1 MKEGIFVG
9 SQTKQIFEDH
19 TLSTKL
25 NFTERRAWKA
35 FENIRRH
42 FLGKERMEN
51 YSEIVQELISSCSA
65 MGCNVPLKLHF
76 LHSLQDFFSVNMG
89 AISDGH
95 GDRFHQGISQIEK
108 R

>member
-9 SQTKQIFEDH
+9 SQTKQIFEDQ

-35 FENIRRH
+35 CENIRRH

-51 YSEIVQELISSCSA
+51 YSEIVQ
-65 MGCNVPLKLHF
+65 
-76 LHSLQDFFSVNMG
+76 
-89 AISDGH
+89 
-95 GDRFHQGISQIEK
+95 
-108 R
+108 